1 MHIGDRDLGSA
12 VGSLTR
18 LSGTSAFRIA
28 FIVDGHM
35 SVCFEMNFE
44 WYPVNE
50 EVGNLRNKGE
60 YLIKPI
66 T

>member
-1 MHIGDRDLGSA
+1 M
-12 VGSLTR
+12 GSLTR

-28 FIVDGHM
+28 FIVDDHM
-35 SVCFEMNFE
+35 PVCSEMNFKR
-44 WYPVNE
+44 YPVSK
-50 EVGNLRNKGE
+50 EVGNLRNKSE